1 MKTLHK
7 HVRHYCTMPAVVLIL
22 RQAIILIQLTQTTT
36 MSHCL
41 MLLSNFNMVSEQKV
55 GMGN

>member
-1 MKTLHK
+1 
-7 HVRHYCTMPAVVLIL
+7 
-22 RQAIILIQLTQTTT
+22 

-55 GMGN
+55 GMGNWIAFQPYADFCVPSQLLIMIGVLLLAGA